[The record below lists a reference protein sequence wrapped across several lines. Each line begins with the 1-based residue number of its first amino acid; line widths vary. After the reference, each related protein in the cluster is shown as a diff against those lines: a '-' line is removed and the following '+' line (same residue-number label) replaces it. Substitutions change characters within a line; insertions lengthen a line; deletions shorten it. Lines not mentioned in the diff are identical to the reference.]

1 MNKIKQKKTFHF
13 FVNNLD
19 DDKLSLMRLFKISI
33 IQLILMTKLITW
45 NGEIIRKFEFAQ
57 WTQK

>member
-33 IQLILMTKLITW
+33 IQLILMTKLIT
-45 NGEIIRKFEFAQ
+45 
-57 WTQK
+57 